1 MISVLVVDDHS
12 FVRAQVA
19 GLLTNAGGIEVVGE
33 CADGAEV
40 VGMAAR
46 VQPDV
51 VLMDVRMPGTSGPD
65 ATRDLLASRPASRV
79 VMLTGS
85 ASARVVAESAQ
96 AGAVGFLVKGDDPN
110 RLIAAV
116 RTVAAGGTAWPTGIE
131 KGRTVR
137 RVHYSSVRAGTDGAS
152 GVGQRNCR

>member
-19 GLLTNAGGIEVVGE
+19 GVLESAGGIKVVGE

-40 VGMAAR
+40 VGVAAL

-51 VLMDVRMPGTSGPD
+51 VLMDVRMPVTSGPD
-65 ATRDLLASRPASRV
+65 ATRDLLASRPTSKV

-85 ASARVVAESAQ
+85 VSAQVVEESAK
-96 AGAVGFLVKGDDPN
+96 AGAVGFLVKGDDPH
-110 RLIAAV
+110 RLIDAV
-116 RTVAAGGTAWPTGIE
+116 RAVAAGGTAWPKEGGNSTRSAGYN
-131 KGRTVR
+131 RR
-137 RVHYSSVRAGTDGAS
+137 RVERIESVERH
-152 GVGQRNCR
+152 